1 MVVVEQENKMDK
13 FEMPDYDKYSEF
25 TEEMGKKMEDAE
37 RLGLKDFSKVTALS
51 GFTMQGIGMF
61 YPAHVNEN
69 DETEPNTRNDRY
81 HVASADLIE
90 TMQWV
95 TKHLWQNRM
104 KDFATG
110 TVLFAANMLVEIGD
124 GQHKELVAK
133 SLDNF
138 KKEFPDEAEPNDFVQ
153 ASYILLSILEMLLDD
168 KNKAPF
174 QKMYEQVLNHEE
186 PELITIGDI
195 RTVSSIIQ
203 GGYTSDTITKE
214 EALDGMSNTVT
225 DKDIEK
231 FLQQI
236 TKNNKKQEEE

>member
-1 MVVVEQENKMDK
+1 
-13 FEMPDYDKYSEF
+13 
-25 TEEMGKKMEDAE
+25 
-37 RLGLKDFSKVTALS
+37 
-51 GFTMQGIGMF
+51 
-61 YPAHVNEN
+61 
-69 DETEPNTRNDRY
+69 
-81 HVASADLIE
+81 
-90 TMQWV
+90 
-95 TKHLWQNRM
+95 
-104 KDFATG
+104 
-110 TVLFAANMLVEIGD
+110 VLFAANMLVEIGD